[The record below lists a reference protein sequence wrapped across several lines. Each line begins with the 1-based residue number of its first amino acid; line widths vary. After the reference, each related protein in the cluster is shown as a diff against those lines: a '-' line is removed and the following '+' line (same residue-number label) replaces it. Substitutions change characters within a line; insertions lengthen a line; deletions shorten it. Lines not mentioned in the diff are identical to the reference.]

1 MFETDLLHADDPLL
15 LQPGMS
21 LCMAFV
27 DGGADIPAEDEIT
40 FDVIFLDDVDDATTV
55 GDLDLPATEDD
66 DAASG
71 VGEGLHSKPS
81 GADGGMVDEVLGQA
95 EGDVELVD
103 DLVLAKA
110 VRGDGVGFGIWV
122 VLGEDYIGCI

>member
-1 MFETDLLHADDPLL
+1 
-15 LQPGMS
+15 
-21 LCMAFV
+21 MAFV

-40 FDVIFLDDVDDATTV
+40 LDVIFLDDVDDATTF

-66 DAASG
+66 DTAAG

-95 EGDVELVD
+95 KGDIELVD
-103 DLVLAKA
+103 NLVLTKS

-122 VLGEDYIGCI
+122 VLRENYIGRI